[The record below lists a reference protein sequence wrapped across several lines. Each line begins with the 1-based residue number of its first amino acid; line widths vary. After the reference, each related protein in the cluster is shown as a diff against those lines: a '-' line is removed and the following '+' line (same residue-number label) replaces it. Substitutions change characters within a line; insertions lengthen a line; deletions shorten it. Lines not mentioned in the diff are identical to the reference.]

1 MLDLPMSTMTVDDA
15 INKELKQDYH
25 DVNTII
31 NACLDRTVRH
41 YYNTIRTEVPLVTL
55 DHILTSRQAVE
66 SIGFVSRKKQY
77 ARRHPIPA
85 PDNTA
90 IAESFSNP
98 KDEYEIRFQ
107 IDKIINSMRYA
118 ETEAEREVILF
129 KIKQLSLKLLKT
141 EQQLTRRTNDK
152 YMTER
157 LTKIREFRAELDE
170 LRDKVMKMEI
180 KVKRW
185 SVYVKDAMPEGY
197 NF

>member
-1 MLDLPMSTMTVDDA
+1 
-15 INKELKQDYH
+15 
-25 DVNTII
+25 
-31 NACLDRTVRH
+31 
-41 YYNTIRTEVPLVTL
+41 
-55 DHILTSRQAVE
+55 
-66 SIGFVSRKKQY
+66 
-77 ARRHPIPA
+77 
-85 PDNTA
+85 
-90 IAESFSNP
+90 
-98 KDEYEIRFQ
+98 
-107 IDKIINSMRYA
+107 MRYA